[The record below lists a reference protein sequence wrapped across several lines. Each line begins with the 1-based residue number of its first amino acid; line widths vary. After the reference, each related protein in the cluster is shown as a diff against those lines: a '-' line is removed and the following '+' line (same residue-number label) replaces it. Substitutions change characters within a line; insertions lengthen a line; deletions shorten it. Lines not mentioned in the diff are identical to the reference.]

1 MKTIYF
7 LAFILLSFSCK
18 DSGNVSTT
26 DNYIRVN
33 SNQYQIVVIDGC
45 EYIYGLYTLTHKGD
59 CKQCIERQKEL
70 IKNEIKR
77 QNENN

>member
-7 LAFILLSFSCK
+7 LAFILLSFSCN
-18 DSGNVSTT
+18 DSKNTETT

-45 EYIYGLYTLTHKGD
+45 EYIDGLYTLTHKGD

-70 IKNEIKR
+70 IRNEIKR
-77 QNENN
+77 KNENN

>member
-7 LAFILLSFSCK
+7 LAIILFSFSCK
-18 DSGNVSTT
+18 DSGNASTT

-45 EYIYGLYTLTHKGD
+45 EYIDGSYTLTLSWLGNRK
-59 CKQCIERQKEL
+59 
-70 IKNEIKR
+70 
-77 QNENN
+77 

>member
-18 DSGNVSTT
+18 DSKNTETT
-26 DNYIRVN
+26 DEYLMINGT
-33 SNQYQIVVIDGC
+33 QYRIVLIDGC
-45 EYIYGLYTLTHKGD
+45 EYLDGYNTLTHKGD

-70 IKNEIKR
+70 IRNEIKK
-77 QNENN
+77 QHENN